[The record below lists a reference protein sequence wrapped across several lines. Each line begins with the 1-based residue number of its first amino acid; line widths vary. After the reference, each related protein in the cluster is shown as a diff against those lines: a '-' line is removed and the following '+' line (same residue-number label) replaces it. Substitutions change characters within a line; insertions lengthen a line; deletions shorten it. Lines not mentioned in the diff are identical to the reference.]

1 MSLKRKKRV
10 KVGGLQTS
18 YISIIISVATSLM
31 DSHGE
36 SWQKRWTAGVFRSER
51 YAVKGVCEGGLHRRG
66 QEVSACV
73 GAGVHH
79 YQWTE
84 ILVDLGADWIW
95 SRCIRLAGI
104 LMGMVLSRCLI
115 RKATGRDCVDKAS
128 GYHDRLTSESITNH
142 EIDPSTSCYPLVRLD

>member
-1 MSLKRKKRV
+1 MDFRGEFLAEKD
-10 KVGGLQTS
+10 GLQ
-18 YISIIISVATSLM
+18 
-31 DSHGE
+31 GC
-36 SWQKRWTAGVFRSER
+36 FRSER

-104 LMGMVLSRCLI
+104 LMEMVLNRCLI
-115 RKATGRDCVDKAS
+115 RVIGVTEQRVHVELLRTMLDS
-128 GYHDRLTSESITNH
+128 LSITNH
-142 EIDPSTSCYPLVRLD
+142 EIVPSSSCYPLVRLD